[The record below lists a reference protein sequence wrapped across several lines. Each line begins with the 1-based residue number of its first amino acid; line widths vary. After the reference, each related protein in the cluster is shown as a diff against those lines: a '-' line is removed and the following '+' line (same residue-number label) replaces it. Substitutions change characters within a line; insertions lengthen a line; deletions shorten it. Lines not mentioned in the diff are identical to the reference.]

1 MNQSKIAFTAFILL
15 ACLFIVS
22 TGCNPNPSTTGKT
35 TDSSQGD
42 FSEFTDELL
51 IPGMGLPETPQS
63 YQEEG
68 GSLTFQYPS
77 EWKITETQP
86 GGIVTLQGPTENV
99 AMTVSK
105 GKYVKKMEKMSKF
118 EFGDANNKKLDGS
131 AVYHSYDKGM
141 LNGQYCISTGFTA
154 YLNNPSDPGVF
165 EVENLMFIIFCKDQ
179 VYTVVFDGL
188 VMMEGKRFDDFSR
201 ALGGIN
207 AITKSIR
214 FSEETPE

>member
-22 TGCNPNPSTTGKT
+22 TGCNPNPSTTGKA

-42 FSEFTDELL
+42 FSEFTDALF
-51 IPGMGLPETPQS
+51 IPDIGLPETPQS

-68 GSLTFQYPS
+68 GSLAFQYPS
-77 EWKITETQP
+77 DWKITETEP
-86 GGIVTLQGPTENV
+86 GGLVTLQGPTENV
-99 AMTVSK
+99 AMTISK

-118 EFGDANNKKLDGS
+118 EFREANNKKMDGS
-131 AVYHSYDKGM
+131 AVYNSYDKGM
-141 LNGQYCISTGFTA
+141 LNDLYCISTEFTA

-165 EVENLMFIIFCKDQ
+165 EVENRMFIFFYKDQ
-179 VYTVVFDGL
+179 VYSVVFDGL
-188 VMMEGKRFDDFSR
+188 VMMEGKRFDDFSQ
-201 ALGGIN
+201 ALGGMN
-207 AITKSIR
+207 AIINSIR